1 MITVNGKDFITLNE
15 PIFVNDKRV
24 IQVYANNILVYQDEY
39 PASIKII
46 NNPTKTQY
54 TSGERID
61 LTGISVQAYKA
72 DGSVWQNSKYLNGI
86 IPLSELI
93 CDPTV
98 AHAKP
103 SDFEYAGEEVKQGF
117 GSILCTSEES
127 EIVFVKYVSVY
138 NNGTNEKRLAQRWKL
153 KFKPTGGG
161 CYSILY
167 KKTGWWLTTC
177 LTQCV
182 KIGEFD
188 ETAYPLE
195 ISWECEF
202 LISPGYTDGSERG
215 TKQLGYLETRPY
227 YYDLASGWYERSDFY
242 DDNDSSLEYIHGTK
256 GGAILIRMDQL
267 PDKVPEGSFLHLFW
281 HELGHF
287 YAINADPYNLE
298 RFDDPDNPPKE
309 KNVKHKQKGY
319 WFWQEFIAEAIAN
332 HVSYKFRSAEP
343 TYHPENIDWK
353 VENWSGIVDIL
364 ERLFVDQAP
373 RL

>member
-15 PIFVNDKRV
+15 PIYVNDKRV
-24 IQVYANNILVYQDEY
+24 IQVYANNILAYPDEY

-103 SDFEYAGEEVKQGF
+103 SDFEYAGEEVKEGF

-127 EIVFVKYVSVY
+127 EIVFVKYNPWV
-138 NNGTNEKRLAQRWKL
+138 NNGEIIEYQLAQRWKL

-167 KKTGWWLTTC
+167 M
-177 LTQCV
+177 V
-182 KIGEFD
+182 S
-188 ETAYPLE
+188 A
-195 ISWECEF
+195 
-202 LISPGYTDGSERG
+202 
-215 TKQLGYLETRPY
+215 
-227 YYDLASGWYERSDFY
+227 
-242 DDNDSSLEYIHGTK
+242 DS
-256 GGAILIRMDQL
+256 Q
-267 PDKVPEGSFLHLFW
+267 P
-281 HELGHF
+281 
-287 YAINADPYNLE
+287 
-298 RFDDPDNPPKE
+298 
-309 KNVKHKQKGY
+309 
-319 WFWQEFIAEAIAN
+319 
-332 HVSYKFRSAEP
+332 
-343 TYHPENIDWK
+343 
-353 VENWSGIVDIL
+353 
-364 ERLFVDQAP
+364 
-373 RL
+373 

>member
-1 MITVNGKDFITLNE
+1 MITVNGKYFITLNE
-15 PIFVNDKRV
+15 PIYVNDKSV
-24 IQVYANNILVYQDEY
+24 IQVYANNILAYPDEY

-103 SDFEYAGEEVKQGF
+103 SDFEYAGEEVKEGF

-127 EIVFVKYVSVY
+127 EIVFVKYNPWV
-138 NNGTNEKRLAQRWKL
+138 NNGEIIEYQLAQRWKL

-242 DDNDSSLEYIHGTK
+242 DGNDSIDYSYCSSISCTHIPYTHILRPANSL
-256 GGAILIRMDQL
+256 
-267 PDKVPEGSFLHLFW
+267 
-281 HELGHF
+281 
-287 YAINADPYNLE
+287 NLE
-298 RFDDPDNPPKE
+298 TINDRYYIESSTAPIVYHNTNYIGSVEATRVMSDYWGRRLTSGMRNSLS
-309 KNVKHKQKGY
+309 NVTVKWKRPGDG
-319 WFWQEFIAEAIAN
+319 QELTTDFNIVISSA
-332 HVSYKFRSAEP
+332 VSA
-343 TYHPENIDWK
+343 
-353 VENWSGIVDIL
+353 
-364 ERLFVDQAP
+364 Q
-373 RL
+373 